1 MQEMGDEVERRK
13 EDDAVRALRG
23 DDEREKDDDH
33 SLVPLLPG
41 IPLAPSSRDPK
52 PPRVIFVLEKA
63 SLVPAYVGRVRKLV
77 LLPIFSLARIFCVIY
92 ICLPFFCFCPPY
104 LHTYHVLQS
113 YQILNPDEHA
123 DFLRKKNM
131 NPYDHRPDII
141 HEVNNYPFVD

>member
-13 EDDAVRALRG
+13 EDAVRVLRG

-77 LLPIFSLARIFCVIY
+77 LLPIFSLAIIFCVIY
-92 ICLPFFCFCPPY
+92 ICLPSSFFF
-104 LHTYHVLQS
+104 VLLICMHITF
-113 YQILNPDEHA
+113 YRA
-123 DFLRKKNM
+123 TKF
-131 NPYDHRPDII
+131 
-141 HEVNNYPFVD
+141 